1 MALAVFGGVLGLA
14 LAEQLP
20 GFHFYYS
27 RTSSGT
33 RTYDVY
39 GSAPGDLTSLTRV
52 ERPITRWLPLVKFGE
67 TVHFRTSW
75 ETLESGRV
83 LEHGETTRTHVWAL
97 GFCSTAK
104 YDELANQPFE
114 KWQKN
119 PMNSRVAGKRR
130 N

>member
-1 MALAVFGGVLGLA
+1 M
-14 LAEQLP
+14 
-20 GFHFYYS
+20 YK
-27 RTSSGT
+27 
-33 RTYDVY
+33 DV
-39 GSAPGDLTSLTRV
+39 AGDLTAVTRV

-75 ETLESGRV
+75 EKLASGRV
-83 LEHGETTRTHVWAL
+83 LEHGETTRTRVWAI

-119 PMNSRVAGKRR
+119 PMNSRVASQRR